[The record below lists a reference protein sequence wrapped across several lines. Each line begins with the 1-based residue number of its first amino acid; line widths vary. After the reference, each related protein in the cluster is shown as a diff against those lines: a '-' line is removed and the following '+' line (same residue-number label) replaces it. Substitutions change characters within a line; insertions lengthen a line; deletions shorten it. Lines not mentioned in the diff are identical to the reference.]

1 MQLGG
6 IQHPIQKESKK
17 KSCSQIFEAHKVYV
31 GQFLIS
37 ACDGEDS
44 LTFDNIYSP
53 CTKFNHNFVEAS
65 PSANEQKKQN

>member
-17 KSCSQIFEAHKVYV
+17 KSCSQIFEAHKLYV

-37 ACDGEDS
+37 AFDDEDS
-44 LTFDNIYSP
+44 LNFDKI
-53 CTKFNHNFVEAS
+53 
-65 PSANEQKKQN
+65 